1 MFCNIL
7 FTDEV
12 HFNDNEFNTTM
23 NSNILDHD
31 NPCGTVKSEYQY
43 CFFQQCVMW
52 HNWWITGPYIFP
64 QSLIGDI
71 YAKLLQHILPAIPLQ
86 EGSTVNMTSDVLPAW
101 CTVHSFQSDC
111 RAISESAPSRSW
123 CWAESATMVNVRDSV
138 WLTCMGIHKHHD
150 VCTATFQWCK
160 THEVHFTASYG

>member
-1 MFCNIL
+1 MTVKRTLHTGLYLHHYKPIQHLKHADIRSWLEFCRCINVNPQMFCNIL

-12 HFNDNEFNTTM
+12 HFNDNEFNTTR

-43 CFFQQCVMW
+43 CFSHQCVMW
-52 HNWWITGPYIFP
+52 HHWWITGPYIFP

-86 EGSTVNMTSDVLPAW
+86 EGSTMNMTSDVLPVW
-101 CTVHSFQSDC
+101 CTVHSYQSDC
-111 RAISESAPSRSW
+111 HAVSESATSRSW
-123 CWAESATMVNVRDSV
+123 C
-138 WLTCMGIHKHHD
+138 
-150 VCTATFQWCK
+150 
-160 THEVHFTASYG
+160 